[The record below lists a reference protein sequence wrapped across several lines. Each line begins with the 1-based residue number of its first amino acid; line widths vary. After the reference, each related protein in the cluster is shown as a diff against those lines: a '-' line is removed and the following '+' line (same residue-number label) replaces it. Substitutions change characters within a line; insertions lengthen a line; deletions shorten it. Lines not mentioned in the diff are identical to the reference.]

1 MIIYFKKTFLKEL
14 TKLPSDLRKEMEKL
28 FFEKIITLDEFEKNK
43 IERMKG
49 YQDRFQIRTGNLRF
63 GFTVNREK
71 NEIICERIAHRTEIY
86 KLFPFD

>member
-1 MIIYFKKTFLKEL
+1 MLIYFKKTFLKEL
-14 TKLPSDLRKEMEKL
+14 TKLPPDLRAEMEEL
-28 FFEKIITLDEFEKNK
+28 FFEKSISEDKFEQYK

-63 GFTVNREK
+63 GFTFNSEK
-71 NEIICERIAHRTEIY
+71 NEIICERITHRTNIY